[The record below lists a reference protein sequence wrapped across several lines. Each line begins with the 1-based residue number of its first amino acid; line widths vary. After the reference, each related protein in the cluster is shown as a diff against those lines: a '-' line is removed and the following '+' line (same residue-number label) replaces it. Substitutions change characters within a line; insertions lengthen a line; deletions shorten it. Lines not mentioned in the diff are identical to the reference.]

1 MRGKRNVFKNDIII
15 DLTSMLDVM
24 FIILFVVLC
33 NQTIISETLEQSNRE
48 NENAQA
54 KAEAVR
60 QLYEDQIKTADNLNR
75 YVQTVSV
82 MVPYKNDIKQRT
94 IMLSKEGEETEEF
107 DLIGNEIADSKEAFQ
122 KSLTDYIQKNS
133 DRPVILS
140 LNDNNDNILYR
151 DEVMVTEIF
160 GELMEEY
167 SNVYLRGTISEE
179 ER

>member
-94 IMLSKEGEETEEF
+94 IVLS
-107 DLIGNEIADSKEAFQ
+107 
-122 KSLTDYIQKNS
+122 DYIQKNT